1 MTHAVCVKLAPVLT
15 AERWD
20 DPTWTRPG
28 RDLYWSGSLRLLPG
42 KPTPIVRDHDMDEVL
57 GTVTEL
63 ATMPFTDGLWIVARG
78 VVDDPPPWLRQYQTK
93 ASFGH
98 WTVHATP
105 HADGC
110 ERVTSVIVKEVSLL
124 RDLEPAEPLAHVA
137 LLQRSTAISTPKTR
151 ASAQPAD
158 GEVIHTPGAILHRP
172 GGQIIGVR

>member
-78 VVDDPPPWLRQYQTK
+78 VVDDPPPGCGSTRRRHR
-93 ASFGH
+93 S
-98 WTVHATP
+98 ATGRFTRRRTP
-105 HADGC
+105 
-110 ERVTSVIVKEVSLL
+110 
-124 RDLEPAEPLAHVA
+124 
-137 LLQRSTAISTPKTR
+137 TA
-151 ASAQPAD
+151 ASASP
-158 GEVIHTPGAILHRP
+158 P
-172 GGQIIGVR
+172 